1 MAYFRAL
8 ALPYQLVVF
17 CIHEAQDEKVLPD
30 ALVEA
35 SLSLS
40 ELASS
45 EFDSMNELTIPDI
58 LSVFASEGSNSSSFQ
73 LVSMDKVYRNANE
86 FSEGDVDSV
95 SSSSSSSDEE
105 SIQQP
110 AAGPPVHSSRA
121 ADLPLEIDPK
131 YVPRLPS
138 VLPEHA
144 KLGILGKVS
153 SIIKGCVVI
162 ASLPNL
168 PPLDKGSALYLQN
181 RRPLGEVYD
190 TIGPVRS
197 PFYVV
202 IHENRQPPSKPLKAR
217 SQRATV
223 GGTAASTTATS
234 STTTAASGGGSG
246 GGGGGGDD
254 GDGDVVNMTEG
265 VERVLSQSPSE
276 PSKLD
281 VAVSV
286 GDEVFYALDD
296 PALSIKVLCSELS
309 KLRGSDA
316 SGLKDEELSPDQ
328 QDFSDDEKEYAH
340 RRKLEGKRP
349 IGGNRRGRGDSGF
362 TKRRSNHL
370 SRQGVFR
377 PGVDAMSK
385 SCGGV
390 GRSTPYPGLHS
401 TYPSSQPI
409 NYQQPPPSSVQQ
421 GFLRPSLLGSQGV
434 VSQQTVL
441 RQPVQFMQQQ
451 SIPFASW
458 NVAPIPY
465 AYFGPQIPSWQFANS
480 NYFPQQ
486 AMMPQIIPS
495 SHPRQQV
502 GQESRSSNYE
512 SSLDGVVEPT
522 PLPAF
527 TTGTPPRQE
536 DPPAL

>member
-1 MAYFRAL
+1 M
-8 ALPYQLVVF
+8 Q
-17 CIHEAQDEKVLPD
+17 
-30 ALVEA
+30 
-35 SLSLS
+35 
-40 ELASS
+40 
-45 EFDSMNELTIPDI
+45 
-58 LSVFASEGSNSSSFQ
+58 G
-73 LVSMDKVYRNANE
+73 YRNANE

-349 IGGNRRGRGDSGF
+349 IGGNRRGLDSAASHRLLDEICYVF
-362 TKRRSNHL
+362 ILVLWLCTKRLATAGTLYMTIAFGVSICSKAAFEEVTYYRS
-370 SRQGVFR
+370 RC
-377 PGVDAMSK
+377 AI
-385 SCGGV
+385 
-390 GRSTPYPGLHS
+390 GL
-401 TYPSSQPI
+401 
-409 NYQQPPPSSVQQ
+409 
-421 GFLRPSLLGSQGV
+421 
-434 VSQQTVL
+434 
-441 RQPVQFMQQQ
+441 
-451 SIPFASW
+451 
-458 NVAPIPY
+458 
-465 AYFGPQIPSWQFANS
+465 NS
-480 NYFPQQ
+480 
-486 AMMPQIIPS
+486 
-495 SHPRQQV
+495 
-502 GQESRSSNYE
+502 G
-512 SSLDGVVEPT
+512 
-522 PLPAF
+522 
-527 TTGTPPRQE
+527 
-536 DPPAL
+536 